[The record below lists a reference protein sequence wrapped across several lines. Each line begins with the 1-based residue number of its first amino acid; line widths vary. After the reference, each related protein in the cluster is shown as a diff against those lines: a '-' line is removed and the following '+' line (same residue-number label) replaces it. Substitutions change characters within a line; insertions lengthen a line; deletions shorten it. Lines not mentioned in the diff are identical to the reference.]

1 MFVAKK
7 RFFASVLMAALLML
21 HVVLASIS
29 PLKLFDSIANDGFD
43 SYIRAMDISNVNSL
57 ATNPDNRTRMRN
69 RFASITDVQILH
81 DTPMSFI
88 LTDAEVLLAAIFVFD
103 ASNRLAG
110 QSLSSKPLADM
121 VAKQ

>member
-43 SYIRAMDISNVNSL
+43 SYIRAMDISNINSL
-57 ATNPDNRTRMRN
+57 ATHPDNRARARS
-69 RFASITDVQILH
+69 RFASIADAQILH
-81 DTPMSFI
+81 DTPMSSV
-88 LTDAEVLLAAIFVFD
+88 LTEAELPATALFVF
-103 ASNRLAG
+103 AIWNRLVGRA
-110 QSLSSKPLADM
+110 LASKPHADM
-121 VAKQ
+121 VARK